1 MYSVSLI
8 TISIL
13 ALLGQLVSAEPAD
26 STPRETKKCF
36 YYTGANTNTATCNDI
51 PGVTCT
57 GGCGGT
63 FNFAEECRPSDG
75 SDPQHIAPPTNQ
87 TCDLGF
93 GRDTAAAKACV
104 TTTGTY
110 SCRGKITPGETYCY
124 GCNIPK
130 NM

>member
-51 PGVTCT
+51 PGVSCT

-104 TTTGTY
+104 TTTGMY